1 MKYNTHVS
9 WVVFFTS
16 VIVLG
21 LILGGVFGIGTLGRS
36 IVGLSAFV
44 VWLIFDKYMRDRTR
58 SRRQEEEEPGD

>member
-9 WVVFFTS
+9 WVVTFAS
-16 VIVLG
+16 MIVLG

-36 IVGLSAFV
+36 IVGLSVFV

-58 SRRQEEEEPGD
+58 RQEEEASGN

>member
-9 WVVFFTS
+9 WVVTFAS

-36 IVGLSAFV
+36 IIGLSLGI
-44 VWLIFDKYMRDRTR
+44 VWLIFDKYMRDR
-58 SRRQEEEEPGD
+58 SRRQEKEERGH

>member
-9 WVVFFTS
+9 WVVTFAS

-58 SRRQEEEEPGD
+58 RQEEEAAGD

>member
-9 WVVFFTS
+9 WVVTFAS
-16 VIVLG
+16 LIVLG

-36 IVGLSAFV
+36 IIGLSAFV

-58 SRRQEEEEPGD
+58 RQEEEAAGD

>member
-9 WVVFFTS
+9 WVVTFIS
-16 VIVLG
+16 LIVLG

-44 VWLIFDKYMRDRTR
+44 VWLIFDKYMRERT
-58 SRRQEEEEPGD
+58 RRQEQEARGD

>member
-9 WVVFFTS
+9 WVVTFIS
-16 VIVLG
+16 LIVLG

-58 SRRQEEEEPGD
+58 RQEEEARSD

>member
-58 SRRQEEEEPGD
+58 RQEQEARSD

>member
-36 IVGLSAFV
+36 IIGLSLAI

-58 SRRQEEEEPGD
+58 RHEEEAPGR

>member
-36 IVGLSAFV
+36 IIGLSLAI
-44 VWLIFDKYMRDRTR
+44 VWLIFDKYMRERTR
-58 SRRQEEEEPGD
+58 RHEEEAPGR

>member
-16 VIVLG
+16 LIVLG

-36 IVGLSAFV
+36 IIGLSLGIA
-44 VWLIFDKYMRDRTR
+44 WLIFDKYMRDR
-58 SRRQEEEEPGD
+58 SRRQEKEERGH

>member
-36 IVGLSAFV
+36 IIGLSLGI

-58 SRRQEEEEPGD
+58 RQEEEAPGR

>member
-58 SRRQEEEEPGD
+58 RQEEEARSD

>member
-9 WVVFFTS
+9 WVVTFAS

-36 IVGLSAFV
+36 IIGLSLGIA
-44 VWLIFDKYMRDRTR
+44 WLIFDKYMRDRTR
-58 SRRQEEEEPGD
+58 RQEEEARSD

>member
-16 VIVLG
+16 VIVVG

-36 IVGLSAFV
+36 IIGLSLAI

-58 SRRQEEEEPGD
+58 RQEEEAPGR

>member
-9 WVVFFTS
+9 WVVTFIS
-16 VIVLG
+16 LIVLG

-44 VWLIFDKYMRDRTR
+44 VWLVFDKYMRDRTR
-58 SRRQEEEEPGD
+58 RQEEEASGD

>member
-9 WVVFFTS
+9 WVVTFIS
-16 VIVLG
+16 LIVLG

-58 SRRQEEEEPGD
+58 RHEEEAAGD

>member
-9 WVVFFTS
+9 WVVTFAS
-16 VIVLG
+16 LIVLG

-44 VWLIFDKYMRDRTR
+44 VWLLFDKYMRDR
-58 SRRQEEEEPGD
+58 SRRQEQEARGD

>member
-9 WVVFFTS
+9 WVVTFTS

-36 IVGLSAFV
+36 IIGLSLAI

-58 SRRQEEEEPGD
+58 RQEEEAPGR

>member
-9 WVVFFTS
+9 WVVTFAS
-16 VIVLG
+16 LIVLG

-58 SRRQEEEEPGD
+58 RQEEEASGD

>member
-9 WVVFFTS
+9 WVVTFTS
-16 VIVLG
+16 LIVLG

-36 IVGLSAFV
+36 IVGLSAGI

-58 SRRQEEEEPGD
+58 RQEEEAPGR

>member
-9 WVVFFTS
+9 WVVTFIS
-16 VIVLG
+16 LIVLG
-21 LILGGVFGIGTLGRS
+21 LILGVVFGIGTLGRS

-58 SRRQEEEEPGD
+58 RQEEEAPGN

>member
-9 WVVFFTS
+9 WVVTFAS

-36 IVGLSAFV
+36 IVGLSLGI
-44 VWLIFDKYMRDRTR
+44 VWLIFDKYMRDRA
-58 SRRQEEEEPGD
+58 RRQEEETPGG